1 MSIDTTAFKYRVT
14 VTDTTENKRTVIY
27 HTNDLR
33 EAKIIAANYTAA
45 NTPNGSAHVE
55 LNPEYD
61 NDRTRKNHSHPTGEA
76 TR

>member
-1 MSIDTTAFKYRVT
+1 MSIDITAFKYRVT
-14 VTDTTENKRTVIY
+14 VTDTTGGTRAVIY

-33 EAKIIAANYTAA
+33 EAKAIAANYTAA

-55 LNPEYD
+55 ANPEYD
-61 NDRTRKNHSHPTGEA
+61 NSHTRKTHSRATGVE